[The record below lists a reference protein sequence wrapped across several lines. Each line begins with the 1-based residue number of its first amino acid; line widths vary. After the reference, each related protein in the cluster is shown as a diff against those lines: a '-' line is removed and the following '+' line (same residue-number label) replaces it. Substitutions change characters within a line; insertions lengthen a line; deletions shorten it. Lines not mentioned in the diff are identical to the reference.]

1 MHETLFL
8 VGLHVTGGCGEPG
21 RAASGR
27 GGAHSTVVGGRQSYQ
42 GARRPLCAQVTRTP
56 GPQSG
61 GGSRVTSVAG
71 LQGYPLATPVGFW
84 QTDFVITGVLPRCR
98 GAEKTNVVGVL
109 GSSHTARAGPETDTL
124 RAA

>member
-8 VGLHVTGGCGEPG
+8 MGLRVTGGCGEPG

-42 GARRPLCAQVTRTP
+42 GARSPLCAQVPWTP
-56 GPQSG
+56 G
-61 GGSRVTSVAG
+61 GGSRVMSVAG
-71 LQGYPLATPVGFW
+71 LQGHPLATPVGFW

-109 GSSHTARAGPETDTL
+109 GSSRTARAGPETDTL